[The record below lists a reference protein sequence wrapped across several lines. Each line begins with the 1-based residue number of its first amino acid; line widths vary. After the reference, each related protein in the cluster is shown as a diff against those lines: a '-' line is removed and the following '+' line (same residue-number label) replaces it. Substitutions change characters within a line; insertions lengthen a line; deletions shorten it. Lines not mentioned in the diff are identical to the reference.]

1 MLLRGYYSRSLKWSS
16 YLSCIS
22 LTPKYGFNVTFF
34 FLKYYIQYLCVKFR
48 YRENRIK
55 IDIFYTEIGINHL
68 GVICGEN

>member
-1 MLLRGYYSRSLKWSS
+1 M
-16 YLSCIS
+16 
-22 LTPKYGFNVTFF
+22 
-34 FLKYYIQYLCVKFR
+34 KYYIQYQCVKFR